1 MKAEARIPLSR
12 DRVLRTAVELA
23 DASGVEALTMRRLGD
38 ELGFEAMS
46 LYRHVASKSDLLD
59 GMLDFVLEEWELP
72 DGRADWRKAI
82 RASASSVHDALRRHP
97 WAAQLL
103 TVTDVS
109 SGSVSSLTP
118 QQQAA
123 IGVRDVSIALSA
135 GAGCG
140 KTFVLT
146 ERFMSLLQ
154 PATGIQLGQ
163 VVAITFTERAARE
176 MRDRIRKA
184 CQRKLRTCDD
194 GEVARDHQLEAAGDG
209 VALDHG
215 DGRLGEVEGAIEGA
229 RRHLG
234 DADGVVRRAE

>member
-103 TVTDVS
+103 MTGILGEYVGRIYEELKRRPLYITSEELNFNSPVESPVS
-109 SGSVSSLTP
+109 SPGPTQNYRGGP
-118 QQQAA
+118 
-123 IGVRDVSIALSA
+123 
-135 GAGCG
+135 
-140 KTFVLT
+140 
-146 ERFMSLLQ
+146 
-154 PATGIQLGQ
+154 P
-163 VVAITFTERAARE
+163 RA
-176 MRDRIRKA
+176 
-184 CQRKLRTCDD
+184 
-194 GEVARDHQLEAAGDG
+194 
-209 VALDHG
+209 
-215 DGRLGEVEGAIEGA
+215 
-229 RRHLG
+229 
-234 DADGVVRRAE
+234 